1 MSNADRPAADLA
13 AHTADEFRRTFG
25 LVRGELS
32 RVIVGHQELLD
43 LVVTALF
50 AGGHV
55 LLEGVP
61 GLGKT
66 LLVRTLAQALDLR
79 FARIQ
84 FTPDLMPADI
94 LGTNLVVQDDAGRRR
109 FEFQPGPIFGQ
120 IVLADEI
127 NRATPK
133 TQSALLEA
141 MQEHAVSIAGESRP
155 IEEPFFVLATQNPI
169 EMEGTYPLPEA
180 QLDRFLFKLRVAF
193 PALDELREIADR
205 TTGPEPAAARRVV
218 DGATLRRFQAFAREV
233 PVAAHVQEYAAR
245 LVLATHPEPA
255 ETAESARR
263 FVRYG
268 ASPRGLQALIRAGK
282 VRALAQGR
290 AHVATDDLRAL
301 AVPSLRHRILLNFEG
316 EAQGIEP
323 ERVIED
329 ALRHTEA
336 QTAPAVNA

>member
-1 MSNADRPAADLA
+1 VSIVDRPAADLA
-13 AHTADEFRRTFG
+13 AERVEEFRRTFG
-25 LVRGELS
+25 LVRGELG
-32 RVIVGHQELLD
+32 RVIVGHGELLD

-94 LGTNLVVQDDAGRRR
+94 LGTNLLVQDEAGRRR
-109 FEFQPGPIFGQ
+109 FEFQPGPVFAQ

-141 MQEHAVSIAGESRP
+141 MQEHSVSIAGESRP
-155 IEEPFFVLATQNPI
+155 LEEPFFVLATQNPI

-193 PALDELREIADR
+193 PALADLREIAER
-205 TTGPEPAAARRVV
+205 TTGPEPPAARRVV
-218 DGATLRRFQAFAREV
+218 DGAALRRLQAFAREV
-233 PVAAHVQEYAAR
+233 PVASHVQDYAAR
-245 LVLATHPEPA
+245 VVLATHPEPGEA
-255 ETAESARR
+255 MSTARR
-263 FVRYG
+263 YVRYG
-268 ASPRGLQALIRAGK
+268 ASPRGLQALLRAGK

-290 AHVATDDLRAL
+290 THVAVEDVRAL
-301 AVPSLRHRILLNFEG
+301 AVPSLRHRILMNFEG
-316 EAQGIEP
+316 EAEGIDP
-323 ERVIED
+323 ERVIAD
-329 ALRHTEA
+329 ALGHA
-336 QTAPAVNA
+336 DVQTAPAAGV